1 MSLNPEK
8 RLLIFED
15 ELSAVLRVMT
25 RHSNTLS
32 TTLRH
37 AWDGRTLQVMRR
49 DSPVRVSDA
58 HIAINAQ
65 TTQHDLDRYL
75 GMTDIFNG
83 FANRFLWACV
93 QRSKFL
99 PEGGGLTKTQI
110 RSLALRIKRS
120 VDFARQQNELKLSE
134 HALRLWKRTYPT
146 LTRDVTG
153 LVGAATSRA
162 EAQVRRISLIYAL
175 MDRSKVVRTKH
186 LKAAL
191 AVWRFCE
198 ESARVI
204 FGGRSLLAVEDKI
217 LVIVKQ
223 YPKGCTRTQ
232 INEALQHHVRSHLI
246 TQALQRLKEN
256 KYVRS
261 RRRKTGGRKA
271 EYWIAI

>member
-1 MSLNPEK
+1 MSPDTEK

-65 TTQHDLDRYL
+65 TTQHDLDRYM
-75 GMTDIFNG
+75 GTTDVFNG
-83 FANRFLWACV
+83 FANRFVWACV

-99 PEGGGLTKTQI
+99 PEGGGLTEKQI
-110 RSLALRIKRS
+110 RLLAHRIKRS
-120 VDFARQQNELKLSE
+120 VDFARQQDELKLSK
-134 HALRLWKRTYPT
+134 HALDLWKQTYPT

-162 EAQVRRISLIYAL
+162 EAQVRRMALIYAL
-175 MDRSKVVRTKH
+175 MDKSKVVRTKH
-186 LKAAL
+186 LRAAL
-191 AVWRFCE
+191 AVWKYCE

-204 FGGRSLLAVEDKI
+204 FGGRSLVTVEDRI
-217 LVIVKQ
+217 LGIVKQ
-223 YPKGCTRTQ
+223 FPKGCTRTQ
-232 INEALQHHVRSHLI
+232 INESLQHHVRSHLI
-246 TQALQRLKEN
+246 TQALQRLKDN
-256 KYVRS
+256 KCVRS
-261 RRRKTGGRKA
+261 RRRKTGGHKA